1 MTEMQQVKATL
12 LELGGKIETL
22 SKIFEDYKQ
31 ERAIEKQE
39 REDEKKKAAEEK
51 AIEKQERAD
60 EKKERAIEKQE
71 RADEKKERDD
81 EKKAREDEKKNAAA
95 EKEAEQKKNDEEYA
109 FMWQDFNNCNYVN
122 FLYKLICDNKGN
134 DYGCIHHHMKE
145 E

>member
-31 ERAIEKQE
+31 
-39 REDEKKKAAEEK
+39 
-51 AIEKQERAD
+51 
-60 EKKERAIEKQE
+60 ERAIEKQE

>member
-1 MTEMQQVKATL
+1 MTEMQQVQATL

-71 RADEKKERDD
+71 RADEKK
-81 EKKAREDEKKNAAA
+81 AREDEKKNAAA

-109 FMWQDFNNCNYVN
+109 LMWQDFNNCNYVN

-134 DYGCIHHHMKE
+134 DYGCIHRHMKE